1 MYLIILVIF
10 SVLFLGC
17 SDEAEFEV
25 DPYVL
30 ETESIGATREFNES
44 GEIIYNSS
52 SISKI
57 QEGITESLKVEE
69 IVLPPLEEI
78 KDGLIF
84 EWYENG
90 IKKSETIFENGIKNG
105 SFSRWYSNGE
115 LKERGLFVDDR
126 LHGIYQKWNQ
136 EGLPTVQGYY
146 LKGKQDGE
154 WVLYDKSGNP
164 MPSIYYKT
172 GVEVTR
178 ELDRIRR

>member
-1 MYLIILVIF
+1 MYLIILVIL
-10 SVLFLGC
+10 SVLFFGC
-17 SDEAEFEV
+17 SDETEFEV
-25 DPYVL
+25 DPYIE
-30 ETESIGATREFNES
+30 ETKSLGVKRDFNES
-44 GEIIYNSS
+44 GEIFYNPSL
-52 SISKI
+52 ISKI
-57 QEGITESLKVEE
+57 QEGITDSLKVEE
-69 IVLPPLEEI
+69 IVLSPLEEI

-105 SFSRWYSNGE
+105 PFSRWYSNE
-115 LKERGLFVDDR
+115 KLKERGLFLDDR

-136 EGLPTVQGYY
+136 DGLPTVQGYY

-164 MPSIYYKT
+164 MPSIYYEN

>member
-1 MYLIILVIF
+1 MYLIILIIF

-30 ETESIGATREFNES
+30 EAESIGAKREFNES
-44 GEIIYNSS
+44 GEIIPNSS
-52 SISKI
+52 AISKI
-57 QEGITESLKVEE
+57 EEEITESFKVDE
-69 IVLPPLEEI
+69 IVVSSVKEI
-78 KDGLIF
+78 KDGTIL

-90 IKKSETIFENGIKNG
+90 IKKSETIFENGTKNG
-105 SFSRWYSNGE
+105 PFSRWYSNGE
-115 LKERGLFVDDR
+115 LKERGMFVDDR
-126 LHGIYQKWNQ
+126 LNGVYQKWNQ
-136 EGLPTVQGYY
+136 EGLPTVQGNY

-178 ELDRIRR
+178 ELDRVRR